1 MTNKSELDSRKISI
15 KQLFAIFLKTGKKR
29 ITLSIIS
36 GALVFL
42 TITSLIMVV
51 YTHRFKEFQE
61 FESDYYDWF
70 NDGLHSVSTN
80 FVEGSPIILE
90 NDSFTQFVDS
100 FRSLVNDIA
109 PDIKTDNYTAA
120 ISTQVYTFNLSLQ
133 IEPFN
138 HEFLV
143 FDNRSYQVIA
153 DNVVEGRLPQNR
165 TELLCFRRAESVIS
179 LNETIEL
186 YTIDQRSSPK
196 TNYTIVGIIDE
207 NIRDALTNAK
217 LSSDIV
223 DWYFD
228 DLFTY
233 YNYPPCNSFFMNY
246 SQFQEIFNH
255 TAGYYGV
262 NTYLMD
268 ISYDASALNL
278 NKISTFVNNFPDASE
293 RILSELFGSEVIVAP
308 DLYVMLSDY
317 ANLWVFK
324 TIKILSFNSPLFFL
338 IGLLLVIALTI
349 GSKGLETSFRRMK
362 LYGLNYN
369 IIRRLLL
376 FENLIFTFVSFL
388 IGTLIG
394 FGTSVL
400 FTYNLENR
408 PVNFYSSF
416 VVEPLLIISLSA
428 FTIGFFLLSFF
439 IQNSI
444 AKRTTKT
451 AQEEFQQKRQRIRSI
466 FSSSEF
472 RMFVIGLLFTVFSIS
487 FYSIYR
493 FWGTRFVY
501 TTTFTYF
508 TFMWF
513 MISCSIA
520 FLMTFIFLLLARLL
534 TFLWSAISQGLWK
547 NKLNLFSLTI
557 KHISV
562 NKGNYQIAILGA
574 LFFGLVVIPGLTIDK
589 SINFHLQSE
598 SELIMGS
605 TTLVI
610 PHWVDPDDEFDYL
623 LTNITEI
630 EGFTEVTIYEIT
642 DDDLEVFTKA
652 FQITLVGL
660 EDPRN
665 FTKIIDTTLI
675 NETKLSV
682 EDIIALENDSK
693 ILLDKKHAKDY
704 NIKPGD
710 FYQTDHFT
718 QYNNNLT
725 LVNTYE
731 YFPLMPLPRKPIFTG
746 FLDVFTI
753 VCNRQTIRDIAGT
766 IYLDTDIKTE
776 NMKLIKPVNESV
788 IPSVRQQL
796 ADLNY
801 TTLSYDEVFEN
812 LYSQINDFAKNNLR
826 FFVLLSSLSIIFI
839 GFYTGV
845 SIFEERGRIMD
856 SFYRSGA
863 VRRQILGI
871 FSIEIILI
879 NSIPILITMITSLP
893 LIQYIASY
901 YLYLQSFY
909 YPFKPGISWWLI
921 LLLFLA
927 GITLSLI
934 GWFIAL
940 VPAIYRYRP
949 EKQE

>member
-1 MTNKSELDSRKISI
+1 MAYEDDLDSRKMSI
-15 KQLFAIFLKTGKKR
+15 RQLFAIFLKTGKKR
-29 ITLSIIS
+29 IALSVIS
-36 GALVFL
+36 GALIFL

-51 YTHRFKEFQE
+51 YTHRFNEFQE
-61 FESDYYDWF
+61 FETDYYDWY
-70 NDGLHSVSTN
+70 NDGLYSVSTN
-80 FVEGSPIILE
+80 FVQSNPIHPE
-90 NDSFTQFVDS
+90 NDSSKQFVNS
-100 FRSLVNDIA
+100 FQTLVNDIA
-109 PDIKTDNYTAA
+109 PDIITDDYCAA
-120 ISTQVYTFNLSLQ
+120 ISNQVYTFNLSLQ
-133 IEPFN
+133 IEPFS
-138 HEFLV
+138 HEFLT

-153 DNVVEGRLPQNR
+153 DNVVEGRLPQNK
-165 TELLCFRRAESVIS
+165 TELLCFRRPASVVS
-179 LNETIEL
+179 LNDTVEL
-186 YTIDQRSSPK
+186 YTIDQRSSPS
-196 TNYTIVGIIDE
+196 TNYTVVGIVDE
-207 NIRDALTNAK
+207 NIRDVLSNAN

-228 DLFTY
+228 DLYTY
-233 YNYPPCNSFFMNY
+233 YNYPPDNSFFMNY
-246 SQFQEIFNH
+246 SQFKEIFNE
-255 TAGYYGV
+255 TIGYYGV
-262 NTYLMD
+262 LTYLLD
-268 ISYDASALNL
+268 INYDTSALKL
-278 NKISTFVNNFPDASE
+278 NKISTFVNNFPDANE
-293 RILSELFGSEVIVAP
+293 RPLSELFGSEVIVAP
-308 DLYVMLSDY
+308 DLYAMLSSY

-324 TIKILSFNSPLFFL
+324 TAKILSFNSPLIFL
-338 IGLLLVIALTI
+338 IGMLLVIALTI

-376 FENLIFTFVSFL
+376 FENLIFTFISFL
-388 IGTLIG
+388 IGTLLG
-394 FGTSVL
+394 LGTSVL

-408 PVNFYSSF
+408 PVNFYSAF
-416 VVEPLLIISLSA
+416 ITEPLLIISLSA

-444 AKRTTKT
+444 AKQTTKT

-466 FSSSEF
+466 FSSNEF
-472 RMFVIGLLFTVFSIS
+472 RMFVIGLLFTIFSIS

-501 TTTFTYF
+501 TSTFTYF

-513 MISCSIA
+513 MISCSFA
-520 FLMTFIFLLLARLL
+520 FLLTLVYLLLARLL
-534 TFLWSAISQGLWK
+534 TFLWTAISQRLWK
-547 NKLNLFSLTI
+547 KNLNLFSLTI

-562 NKGNYQIAILGA
+562 NRGNYQLAILGA

-589 SINFHLQSE
+589 SINFHLQRE
-598 SELIMGS
+598 ADLIMGS

-610 PHWVDPDDEFDYL
+610 PHWVDPDDEFDHL

-630 EGFTEVTIYEIT
+630 EGFTEVTIYELA
-642 DDDLEVFTKA
+642 DDDLETFTKA
-652 FQITLVGL
+652 FQVTLVGL

-675 NETKLSV
+675 NQTKTSV
-682 EDIIALENDSK
+682 EDIIALENDSN
-693 ILLDKKHAKDY
+693 ILMDRKHAK
-704 NIKPGD
+704 NQEIEPGD
-710 FYQTDHFT
+710 FYQTTHFT
-718 QYNNNLT
+718 LYNNNLT
-725 LVNTYE
+725 LINTYE
-731 YFPLMPLPRKPIFTG
+731 FFPLMPLPRKPIFTG
-746 FLDVFTI
+746 YLDVFTI
-753 VCNRQTIRDIAGT
+753 VCNRQTIRDIAGS

-788 IPSVRQQL
+788 IPSVKQKL

-801 TTLSYDEVFEN
+801 TTLSYDEVFDN
-812 LYSQINDFAKNNLR
+812 LYSNVNDFAKNNLR
-826 FFVLLSSLSIIFI
+826 FFVLLSSLSIVLI
-839 GFYTGV
+839 GFYSGV

-871 FSIEIILI
+871 FSIEIVLI
-879 NSIPILITMITSLP
+879 NSIPILITMLISLP

-901 YLYLQSFY
+901 YLYVQAFY
-909 YPFKPGISWWLI
+909 SPFKPGISWWLV

-927 GITLSLI
+927 GIALSLL